1 MNIKTETWAGH
12 HIRFVE
18 KEQGEWWAVAKDV
31 AEALEYIR
39 LDSMLRKV
47 QVNQKDTHLMSTP
60 GGNQEISIVSEKG
73 LYEVIMRSRKKEA
86 VDFQNWVYDI
96 LKSLRQSAG
105 VEGFQIFRMLDKDH
119 QKEMMSKLNGSL
131 RQAGRIDF
139 IKANTIANKAV
150 STMHGYSK
158 MVKKDEMSPEMLTDR
173 QPILEDTVNLMGLA
187 DKYCMDISVSQSIYN
202 GLNNRKNR
210 IVTVKVYNQ
219 MRIRYMKGDDEIW
232 Q

>member
-1 MNIKTETWAGH
+1 MNIKTEIWVRH
-12 HIRFVE
+12 HIRFIE

-31 AEALEYIR
+31 AEALKYKR

-47 QVNQKDTHLMSTP
+47 QANQKETHLMSTL

-105 VEGFQIFRMLDKDH
+105 IEGFQIFRMLDKDH
-119 QKEMMSKLNGSL
+119 QKAMMSKLNSGL
-131 RQAGRIDF
+131 HKAGRVDF

-150 STMHGYSK
+150 STMHGYPK
-158 MVKKDEMSPEMLTDR
+158 MVKKEEMSPEMLADR
-173 QPILEDTVNLMGLA
+173 QPILEDTVNLMGLS
-187 DKYCMDISVSQSIYN
+187 DKYNMGISVSQSIYN
-202 GLNNRKNR
+202 GLSNKK
-210 IVTVKVYNQ
+210 T
-219 MRIRYMKGDDEIW
+219 G
-232 Q
+232 

>member
-1 MNIKTETWAGH
+1 MNIKTEIWVRH
-12 HIRFVE
+12 HIRFIE

-31 AEALEYIR
+31 AEALEYKR

-47 QVNQKDTHLMSTP
+47 QANQKETHLMSTL

-105 VEGFQIFRMLDKDH
+105 IEGFQIFRMLDKDH
-119 QKEMMSKLNGSL
+119 QKAMMSKLNSGL
-131 RQAGRIDF
+131 HKAGRVDF

-150 STMHGYSK
+150 STMHGYPK
-158 MVKKDEMSPEMLTDR
+158 MVKKEEMSPEMLADR
-173 QPILEDTVNLMGLA
+173 QPILEDTVNLMGLS
-187 DKYCMDISVSQSIYN
+187 DKYNMGISVSQSIYN
-202 GLNNRKNR
+202 GLSNKK
-210 IVTVKVYNQ
+210 T
-219 MRIRYMKGDDEIW
+219 G
-232 Q
+232 